1 MALAYLCKQLEL
13 RKLVDDDAGGGD
25 GFTVR
30 AFVVDHKAREES
42 TREARAVA
50 GWLAELGKGMH
61 LFFFVSIL
69 IYLIFCIID

>member
-61 LFFFVSIL
+61 LFFRFDSYLFDIL
-69 IYLIFCIID
+69 YY